1 MKKRFALLLA
11 ASLILGSLAGC
22 GRFAPT
28 AATDPSTGDGATSGS
43 ADGQEV
49 TINVYNWGQYIAE
62 GDEGSIDVIA
72 EFEKAYPN
80 IHVNYTT
87 YDSNETMYSK
97 LKTGGISVDVIIP
110 SDYMIARLIDEDM
123 LLPLNFDNIPN
134 YQYIDE
140 MYKNTSYDPEN
151 QYSIPYTWGTVG
163 IIYNTKYV
171 DEADVT
177 GWELLWNEKYSG
189 KILMFGNSRDAF
201 GIAEYLLGYDVNT
214 TDDAE
219 LQASKA
225 HGAKASG
232 PAVCHGRDL
241 RSDGKRGGLDCP
253 LLRRGLPDYGGR
265 K

>member
-22 GRFAPT
+22 GRFATT

-140 MYKNTSYDPEN
+140 MYKNTSYDRKT
-151 QYSIPYTWGTVG
+151 SIPFPIPGAPSALFT
-163 IIYNTKYV
+163 IPNT
-171 DEADVT
+171 
-177 GWELLWNEKYSG
+177 S
-189 KILMFGNSRDAF
+189 M
-201 GIAEYLLGYDVNT
+201 
-214 TDDAE
+214 
-219 LQASKA
+219 
-225 HGAKASG
+225 
-232 PAVCHGRDL
+232 
-241 RSDGKRGGLDCP
+241 
-253 LLRRGLPDYGGR
+253 RRM
-265 K
+265 

>member
-1 MKKRFALLLA
+1 MKKRFALLLV

-22 GRFAPT
+22 GRFATT

-110 SDYMIARLIDEDM
+110 SDYMIAR
-123 LLPLNFDNIPN
+123 
-134 YQYIDE
+134 
-140 MYKNTSYDPEN
+140 
-151 QYSIPYTWGTVG
+151 
-163 IIYNTKYV
+163 
-171 DEADVT
+171 
-177 GWELLWNEKYSG
+177 
-189 KILMFGNSRDAF
+189 
-201 GIAEYLLGYDVNT
+201 
-214 TDDAE
+214 
-219 LQASKA
+219 
-225 HGAKASG
+225 
-232 PAVCHGRDL
+232 
-241 RSDGKRGGLDCP
+241 
-253 LLRRGLPDYGGR
+253 
-265 K
+265 